1 MLRGILLVILI
12 GALTAGAGAQVN
24 PHLSAELGGLAPARV
39 AQAPP
44 LPTPVTAKVA
54 GVEDVQWFDE
64 GKVGKVVIKLD
75 APANFRAVST
85 RDYILIDLWQA
96 REAPWRTT
104 AVHHPYVRR
113 IRVRQYTPQLA
124 RVYIDLKRPAR
135 YKTFVRTDPHQITV
149 MVIPPWMAT
158 VKLPP
163 SLAYEKFRVAT
174 GRGTTA
180 VHVLRVDPSS
190 PAIQIRPV
198 LAGDVDLGKETT
210 SVIAT
215 RYDALAGINGGFFA
229 GSGSPL
235 GMIVIN
241 GKLISAPLPKRTV
254 FAISRT
260 GQPVITAFEF
270 NGRVVTPDR
279 TELWVSAV
287 NRPPH
292 AGGVAVYTQEYGP
305 LTPNLGVAAL
315 VRNDVVEAFFNG
327 RTLIPDGGYVLTAN
341 RSDAALLTGHLAL
354 GQPITLRLQIS
365 PDLEVLNAL
374 GGGPRLVKDGQ
385 QSVPFA
391 WEWFTLRLQIS
402 PDLEVLN
409 ALGGGPRLVKDGQPS
424 VPFEWEWFTLRFHNT
439 RAPRTA
445 VGITKAGKLIFVTV
459 DGRSA
464 RNTGMTLG
472 ELSALMVHL
481 GAVEAM
487 NLDGGGSATMVVGGR
502 IVNEPSDGRERPIG
516 SALLVLRS
524 GPSPRSRRRYVS
536 A

>member
-1 MLRGILLVILI
+1 VWRSILAVIFVC
-12 GALTAGAGAQVN
+12 ALAAGAGAQVN
-24 PHLSAELGGLAPARV
+24 PHLPAERATSAPVHV

-44 LPTPVTAKVA
+44 PPPSAGSDPVTAKIA
-54 GVEDVQWFDE
+54 GLEDVRWIDE
-64 GKVGKVVIKLD
+64 GKIGKVIIRLD
-75 APANFRAVST
+75 GPANFRAVST
-85 RDYILIDLWQA
+85 REYVLIDIWRA
-96 REAPWRTT
+96 REARWRTT

-124 RVYIDLKRPAR
+124 RVYIDLKKPAR
-135 YKTFVRTDPHQITV
+135 YKTFVRSDPNQITV
-149 MVIPPWMAT
+149 LVIPPWMAT

-163 SLAYEKFRVAT
+163 SLAYEKFRVPT

-190 PAIQIRPV
+190 PAIQIQPV
-198 LAGDVDLGKETT
+198 LAGDVDLGRETT

-215 RYDALAGINGGFFA
+215 RYDALAGINGGYFA
-229 GSGSPL
+229 GSGRPL
-235 GMIVIN
+235 GMIVID

-260 GQPVITAFEF
+260 GQPVIAAFEF
-270 NGRVVTPDR
+270 DGRVVTPDR
-279 TELWVSAV
+279 TTLWVSAV

-292 AGGVAVYTQEYGP
+292 AGGVAVYTPEYGP
-305 LTPNLGVAAL
+305 LTPDLGVAAL

-327 RTLIPDGGYVLTAN
+327 RTLIPEDGYVLTAN
-341 RSDAALLTGHLAL
+341 RADAALLTGHLAL
-354 GQPITLRLQIS
+354 GQQITLRLRIS
-365 PDLEVLNAL
+365 PNVDVLSAL

-385 QSVPFA
+385 AQVPFA
-391 WEWFTLRLQIS
+391 WEWFTLR
-402 PDLEVLN
+402 
-409 ALGGGPRLVKDGQPS
+409 
-424 VPFEWEWFTLRFHNT
+424 FHES

-445 VGITKAGKLIFVTV
+445 VGITKAGKLLFVTV

-472 ELSALMVHL
+472 ELADVMVRL

-516 SALLVLRS
+516 SALLVLRA
-524 GPSPRSRRRYVS
+524 GP
-536 A
+536 

>member
-12 GALTAGAGAQVN
+12 GALTAGAGAQVS
-24 PHLSAELGGLAPARV
+24 PHLPAEVSASAPARV
-39 AQAPP
+39 AQAAPP
-44 LPTPVTAKVA
+44 QTPVTAKVA

-75 APANFRAVST
+75 APANFRAFST

-96 REAPWRTT
+96 REARWQTT

-174 GRGTTA
+174 GSGTTA

-260 GQPVITAFEF
+260 GQPVIAAFEF

-391 WEWFTLRLQIS
+391 WEWFTLR
-402 PDLEVLN
+402 
-409 ALGGGPRLVKDGQPS
+409 
-424 VPFEWEWFTLRFHNT
+424 FHDT

-445 VGITKAGKLIFVTV
+445 VGITNAGKLIFVTV

-524 GPSPRSRRRYVS
+524 GP
-536 A
+536 